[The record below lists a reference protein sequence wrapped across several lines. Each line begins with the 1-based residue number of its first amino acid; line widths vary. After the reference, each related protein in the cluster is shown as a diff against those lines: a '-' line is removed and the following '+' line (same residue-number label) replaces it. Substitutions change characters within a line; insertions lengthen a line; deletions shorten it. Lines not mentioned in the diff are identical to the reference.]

1 MFVCMP
7 TGAGKSLC
15 YQLPAAARPGLTLV
29 ITPLIALMYDQ
40 LDHLSKLGIRAAT
53 LNSKLTA
60 AERSKLLT
68 GVSIINCKLHYS
80 ALHYVY
86 MAVAMVIYR
95 KAGYKLSNRE
105 LNTIK
110 KFVECMLFGMINSMG
125 L

>member
-1 MFVCMP
+1 MP

-68 GVSIINCKLHYS
+68 GVSNINCMLHYS

-86 MAVAMVIYR
+86 MAVACVIHR
-95 KAGYKLSNRE
+95 KAGYKLLNRE

-110 KFVECMLFGMINSMG
+110 KLVECMLFRIINSMG

>member
-1 MFVCMP
+1 
-7 TGAGKSLC
+7 
-15 YQLPAAARPGLTLV
+15 
-29 ITPLIALMYDQ
+29 MYDQ

-68 GVSIINCKLHYS
+68 GESNINCMLHYS

-86 MAVAMVIYR
+86 MAVVWVAHR
-95 KAGYKLSNRE
+95 KASYNLSNRE

-110 KFVECMLFGMINSMG
+110 KFVICMHFGIINSMG

>member
-1 MFVCMP
+1 MP

-68 GVSIINCKLHYS
+68 GV
-80 ALHYVY
+80 
-86 MAVAMVIYR
+86 
-95 KAGYKLSNRE
+95 
-105 LNTIK
+105 
-110 KFVECMLFGMINSMG
+110 
-125 L
+125 